1 MKALSYLK
9 NEKVL
14 GALDQA
20 VLSGASFFM
29 GAMLL
34 MLAAKEDYGF
44 FSILFSY
51 VALALGLQSAL
62 IGMVIASAAGSRPD
76 WREIGVPAEYFQF
89 QFALGMG
96 LSVVSGIVCAI
107 NFGGELGFAFA
118 IAMLGNWLREFRR
131 TELISTLRTL
141 DALRA
146 DMVYAFA
153 AIGGALAFVT
163 ASGQATATVALTCL
177 GIPGIVLSV
186 PSIVRRARE
195 FPGLLHSVRVTLRD
209 GSAITGW
216 AIGGSIVSWLQGSS
230 ILSLVGI
237 FAGPASA
244 ATVAA
249 GRLFV
254 TPLMVAITGV
264 GRVGL
269 ARLVHL
275 SPEARGRQ
283 ARHMSLVLG
292 LVAGMYGFC
301 ATAGAAEDL
310 WGVLPEKYRG
320 ITPVVGAWSLVT
332 LALAVRMPGT
342 ICEQARGRFADLFRI
357 NLAILPIVLIGVT
370 LASWK
375 GLAAW
380 AVVAI
385 AGGELLLGAYL
396 WRRIRS

>member
-1 MKALSYLK
+1 MKALSFLK
-9 NEKVL
+9 NEKAL

-34 MLAAKEDYGF
+34 MFAAKEDYGS

-51 VALALGLQSAL
+51 VALALGVQSAL

-76 WREIGVPAEYFQF
+76 WREHGVPAEYIQF
-89 QFALGMG
+89 QFALGLG
-96 LSVVSGIVCAI
+96 LSVVAGIACGL
-107 NFGGELGFAFA
+107 NFGGELGFSFA
-118 IAMLGNWLREFRR
+118 ISMLGNWLREFRR

-146 DMVYAFA
+146 DLVYAFA
-153 AIGGALAFVT
+153 AVGGALGFVA
-163 ASGQATATVALTCL
+163 ASGQATATVALLSL
-177 GIPGIVLSV
+177 GIPGILLAI
-186 PSIVRRARE
+186 PSTVRRACE
-195 FPGLLHSVRVTLRD
+195 FPGLRQSVRVAIRD
-209 GSAITGW
+209 GRAISGW
-216 AIGGSIVSWLQGSS
+216 AIGGSFVSWLQGSS
-230 ILSLVGI
+230 IFSLVGI

-244 ATVAA
+244 ATIAA

-275 SPEARGRQ
+275 SPDSRGRH

-292 LVAGMYGFC
+292 LVAGLYGVC

-320 ITPVVGAWSLVT
+320 ITPVVAAWSLVT

-342 ICEQARGRFADLFRI
+342 VCEQARGRFADLFRI

-375 GLAAW
+375 DLAAW
-380 AVVAI
+380 AVFAI

-396 WRRIRS
+396 WRRTHL